1 MARFSAVLDACVL
14 VPIAQADT
22 LLCLAEA
29 DLYRPLWST
38 RILDEA
44 VRALESIHADM
55 KESGA
60 ARARA
65 DIMNVAFD
73 DACVDGWEP
82 LVDAIDLPDEND
94 RHVVAAA
101 AHGRADL
108 IITANLKD
116 FPATALN
123 RFHLEAQSPDEF
135 LQNQLDLDPERV
147 MTALRV
153 QAAAT
158 RNPALTVAD
167 VLASLDRCGAHEFA
181 RSARRQLWR
190 TT

>member
-1 MARFSAVLDACVL
+1 M
-14 VPIAQADT
+14 
-22 LLCLAEA
+22 
-29 DLYRPLWST
+29 
-38 RILDEA
+38 
-44 VRALESIHADM
+44 RALESIHADM

-65 DIMNVAFD
+65 DIMNAAFD
-73 DACVDGWEP
+73 D
-82 LVDAIDLPDEND
+82 
-94 RHVVAAA
+94 
-101 AHGRADL
+101 
-108 IITANLKD
+108 
-116 FPATALN
+116 
-123 RFHLEAQSPDEF
+123 
-135 LQNQLDLDPERV
+135 LDLDPERV

-181 RSARRQLWR
+181 MSARRQLWR

>member
-22 LLCLAEA
+22 LLCLAET

-44 VRALESIHADM
+44 VRTLETIHPDM
-55 KESGA
+55 KRSGA

-65 DIMNVAFD
+65 DVMNTAFD
-73 DACVDGWEP
+73 DACVDGWEH
-82 LVDAIDLPDEND
+82 LLHAINLPDEND

-101 AHGRADL
+101 ILGRADL
-108 IITANLKD
+108 IITSNLKD
-116 FPATALN
+116 FPATVLD

-135 LQNQLDLDPERV
+135 LMNQLDLDPERV
-147 MTALRV
+147 MAALRV

-158 RNPALTVAD
+158 RNPPLTVAD
-167 VLASLDRCGAHEFA
+167 VLGRLERCGAHEFA
-181 RSARRQLWR
+181 ASARRQLWR
-190 TT
+190 TR

>member
-22 LLCLAEA
+22 LLCLAAA

-44 VRALESIHADM
+44 VRALETIHTDM
-55 KESGA
+55 KESGT

-65 DIMNVAFD
+65 DTVNVAFD
-73 DACVDGWEP
+73 DACVDGWER
-82 LVDAIDLPDEND
+82 LVDTIDLPDEND

-101 AHGRADL
+101 IHGRADL

-135 LQNQLDLDPERV
+135 LLNQLDPDRV
-147 MTALRV
+147 MTSLRV

-167 VLASLDRCGAHEFA
+167 VLERLKRCGAHEFA
-181 RSARRQLWR
+181 ASARRQLWR
-190 TT
+190 TR

>member
-65 DIMNVAFD
+65 DIMNAAFD
-73 DACVDGWEP
+73 D
-82 LVDAIDLPDEND
+82 
-94 RHVVAAA
+94 
-101 AHGRADL
+101 
-108 IITANLKD
+108 
-116 FPATALN
+116 
-123 RFHLEAQSPDEF
+123 
-135 LQNQLDLDPERV
+135 LDLDPERV

-158 RNPALTVAD
+158 RNPALTVAG

-181 RSARRQLWR
+181 MSARRQLWR

>member
-65 DIMNVAFD
+65 DIMNAAFD
-73 DACVDGWEP
+73 D
-82 LVDAIDLPDEND
+82 
-94 RHVVAAA
+94 
-101 AHGRADL
+101 
-108 IITANLKD
+108 
-116 FPATALN
+116 
-123 RFHLEAQSPDEF
+123 
-135 LQNQLDLDPERV
+135 LDLDPERV
-147 MTALRV
+147 MTALRI

-181 RSARRQLWR
+181 MSARRQLWR